1 VNSSRRFF
9 DMNARVYIIAAA
21 IGLVSSVVV
30 FGLFAFV
37 YRTKPTKAENDAY
50 RQIINGEYRIFAMP
64 LPEKIDFAGE
74 EVPLNRPDVRESLDR
89 EILVNTY
96 WHSNTLLAIKRAYRW
111 FPIIEPILKANEIP
125 DDFKYLAVIESVL
138 SNASSPAG
146 AKGFWQFLEETG
158 KGYGLQID
166 EQVDERYDVAKSTYA
181 ACHYLKDA
189 YDIHGSWSMAA
200 ASYNMGM
207 GGLQRR
213 AGQQYQNSYWDL
225 LLNEETG
232 RYVYRILAMKEIF
245 NHADQYGFVIRPA
258 ELYEPLN
265 YTTVQ
270 VNSSISDLAV
280 FAKEQG
286 ISYKILKWYNP
297 WLRESYLKVPP
308 GVTYEIKIPA

>member
-1 VNSSRRFF
+1 
-9 DMNARVYIIAAA
+9 MIAAA
-21 IGLVSSVVV
+21 VGLVSSALI

-37 YRTKPTKAENDAY
+37 NRTKPSKAENDAY

-64 LPEKIDFAGE
+64 LPERIDFAGE
-74 EVPLNRPDVRESLDR
+74 EVPLTRPDVRESLDR

-125 DDFKYLAVIESVL
+125 DDFKYLAVIESSL

-158 KGYGLQID
+158 RGYGLQID
-166 EQVDERYDVAKSTYA
+166 EQVDERYDVEKSTYA

-189 YDIHGSWSMAA
+189 FDIHGSWSMAA

-207 GGLQRR
+207 GGLQKR

-225 LLNEETG
+225 LLNEETA
-232 RYVYRILAMKEIF
+232 RYVYRILAVKEIF

-258 ELYEPLN
+258 ELYEPLK

-270 VNSSISDLAV
+270 ISSTVTDLAA
-280 FAKEQG
+280 FAKDQG
-286 ISYKILKWYNP
+286 ISYKLLKWYNP
-297 WLRESYLKVPP
+297 WLRENYLKVPQ
-308 GVTYEIKIPA
+308 GVTYEVKVPA

>member
-1 VNSSRRFF
+1 
-9 DMNARVYIIAAA
+9 MNARVYMIAAA
-21 IGLVSSVVV
+21 VGLVSSALI

-37 YRTKPTKAENDAY
+37 NRTKPSKAENDAY

-64 LPEKIDFAGE
+64 LPERIDFAGE
-74 EVPLNRPDVRESLDR
+74 EVPLTRPDVRESLDR

-125 DDFKYLAVIESVL
+125 DDFKYLAVIESSL

-158 KGYGLQID
+158 RGYGLQID
-166 EQVDERYDVAKSTYA
+166 EQVDERYDVEKSTYA

-189 YDIHGSWSMAA
+189 FDIHGSWSMAA

-207 GGLQRR
+207 GGLQKR

-225 LLNEETG
+225 LLNEETA
-232 RYVYRILAMKEIF
+232 RYVYRILAVKEIF

-258 ELYEPLN
+258 ELYEPLK

-270 VNSSISDLAV
+270 ISSTVTDLAA
-280 FAKEQG
+280 FAKDQG
-286 ISYKILKWYNP
+286 ISYKLLKWYNP
-297 WLRESYLKVPP
+297 WLRENYLKVPQ
-308 GVTYEIKIPA
+308 GVTYEVKVPA

>member
-1 VNSSRRFF
+1 MMSWIDFCSFTMTNKKKKMKRI
-9 DMNARVYIIAAA
+9 NQII
-21 IGLVSSVVV
+21 IVLVL
-30 FGLFAFV
+30 FGLSGIFIYSTSKKTMV
-37 YRTKPTKAENDAY
+37 TDKVEAY
-50 RQIINGEYRIFAMP
+50 A
-64 LPEKIDFAGE
+64 LPNQIDFAGE
-74 EVPLNRPDVRESLDR
+74 STPLNLVDVRERLDR
-89 EILVNTY
+89 EMLVNTNL
-96 WHSNTLLAIKRAYRW
+96 HSTTTLILKRANRV
-111 FPIIEPILKANEIP
+111 FPVIEPILKKYGVP